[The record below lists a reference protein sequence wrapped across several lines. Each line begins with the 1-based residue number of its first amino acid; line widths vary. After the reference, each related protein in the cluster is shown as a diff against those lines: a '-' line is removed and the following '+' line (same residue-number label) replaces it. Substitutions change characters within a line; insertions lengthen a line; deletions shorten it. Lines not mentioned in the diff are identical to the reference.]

1 MTTTY
6 KSHEDWLQHHG
17 KKHKANL
24 ECHPYNGTYKF
35 ANGDPYPSGWVMHT
49 RQPLVVQH
57 FGSVAQCVLA
67 QCYKKAFSTGKRKS
81 QRDHCGFNNKSLPK
95 KEQNPLVA
103 ILRELPLATR
113 EEIMV
118 ELWFLRDSRF
128 GNEVFWKN
136 QKEQEHG
143 LFGVSEGILLD
154 EFKEWSLTYSL
165 SNGRELPDLI
175 SPTGTVIQP
184 ADFNFLVTRGG
195 QSRRTGPQWP
205 WQNFQL

>member
-1 MTTTY
+1 
-6 KSHEDWLQHHG
+6 
-17 KKHKANL
+17 
-24 ECHPYNGTYKF
+24 
-35 ANGDPYPSGWVMHT
+35 
-49 RQPLVVQH
+49 
-57 FGSVAQCVLA
+57 
-67 QCYKKAFSTGKRKS
+67 
-81 QRDHCGFNNKSLPK
+81 
-95 KEQNPLVA
+95 
-103 ILRELPLATR
+103 
-113 EEIMV
+113 MV
-118 ELWFLRDSRF
+118 ELWFVRDSPF

-136 QKEQEHG
+136 QKEQKRG

-195 QSRRTGPQWP
+195 QSRRTGPHWP